1 MRRGKISSNLL
12 ALILAKD
19 GSTPVA
25 HIMSEWLDMNAIG
38 RLDNAIVSRVGGLR
52 EVFLESLKHWS
63 IFNGL
68 GAGTDSDAFV
78 DWLLLRGI
86 TVRILHPAL
95 EERVNQIWIEQSD
108 DRVARAALYKRI
120 VTIHPCY
127 RHVPALC
134 DYSVLLCH
142 RGDDAAAEAM
152 YQRVLAIDPDHVS
165 TLYNYGT
172 LLDDRGEC

>member
-1 MRRGKISSNLL
+1 MGKISSNLL

-68 GAGTDSDAFV
+68 RFV
-78 DWLLLRGI
+78 CRL
-86 TVRILHPAL
+86 V
-95 EERVNQIWIEQSD
+95 
-108 DRVARAALYKRI
+108 
-120 VTIHPCY
+120 
-127 RHVPALC
+127 
-134 DYSVLLCH
+134 
-142 RGDDAAAEAM
+142 AAARNHRENTTS
-152 YQRVLAIDPDHVS
+152 RFGR
-165 TLYNYGT
+165 T
-172 LLDDRGEC
+172 GESNKD